1 LIGELAKAADERAID
16 VARKIEDLDRALA
29 RGTARRCSDQ
39 RARSAQASVIRR
51 DRSPSASEGAVR
63 SMSSPSA
70 MRSRRAMVAL
80 HTLQI
85 ASAGSRAEWWLEA
98 LVAQASAEDWDGVR
112 LGLSTADLIAD
123 GRLPELPSLRLGRA
137 QAPAR
142 PAASVSRRSAW
153 S

>member
-1 LIGELAKAADERAID
+1 

-29 RGTARRCSDQ
+29 AARLAVLRPA
-39 RARSAQASVIRR
+39 ARSAQASVI
-51 DRSPSASEGAVR
+51 DATRSPSASEGAVR

-70 MRSRRAMVAL
+70 MRIGAARWWPL

-112 LGLSTADLIAD
+112 LGLSTAT
-123 GRLPELPSLRLGRA
+123 
-137 QAPAR
+137 
-142 PAASVSRRSAW
+142 
-153 S
+153 